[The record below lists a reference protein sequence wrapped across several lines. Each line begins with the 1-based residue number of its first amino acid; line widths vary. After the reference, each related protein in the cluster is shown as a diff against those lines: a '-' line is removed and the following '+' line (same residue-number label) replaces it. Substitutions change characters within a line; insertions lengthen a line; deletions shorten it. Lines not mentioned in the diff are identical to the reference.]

1 MAVEAAGCLDGFEL
15 RTGLIRRLLMWGRQA
30 GDGESVTSGSGR
42 DPCLVAGT
50 RPCPGRYS
58 AGSAWPGRGP
68 FEPQNPANPAE
79 CRVSLQC
86 LAAASDP
93 TPAGRSRTFFA
104 DPSARASRPSRPY
117 RQMAETSKA
126 LTVGLL
132 YNRLLTEFLISAR
145 KILTLL
151 IYYGH
156 CLRVYLL
163 LSVKDLRRERFAILS
178 PNMVYILSQCSQI
191 MMAANCL
198 FTGPPTDSIG
208 IFHNDLKSIIK
219 IAMARYLPHQNEIE
233 LFARVQYAQ
242 ESSSCGCDSR
252 RSASLGIER
261 PTAWPKRSSTV
272 SASDFRAMPWMS
284 NRCLAG
290 SKSRA
295 PAWLRS

>member
-132 YNRLLTEFLISAR
+132 YNRLLTEFLISGR

-178 PNMVYILSQCSQI
+178 PSMVYILSQCSQ
-191 MMAANCL
+191 
-198 FTGPPTDSIG
+198 
-208 IFHNDLKSIIK
+208 
-219 IAMARYLPHQNEIE
+219 
-233 LFARVQYAQ
+233 YAQ
-242 ESSSCGCDSR
+242 DSSSCGCDSR
-252 RSASLGIER
+252 RSASLGIG
-261 PTAWPKRSSTV
+261 S
-272 SASDFRAMPWMS
+272 
-284 NRCLAG
+284 AG
-290 SKSRA
+290 SPDHVWQECPEYHVHGKWRWRSVNLQSGHVRRGF
-295 PAWLRS
+295 LRRRRQWDLRYQCDVLYDGCAYRNR